1 MQRQPASLWRHADF
15 LKLWIGQT
23 ISEIGSRISR
33 DGLPLTAV
41 IVLGATSA
49 QMGVLLAVGTS
60 ATLLFGLG
68 VGVLVDRL
76 RRRPVLIWADFGR
89 ALVLSWVPLA
99 FMMKILSLPQ
109 LYAVAALAGVLTVFF
124 DVAYQ
129 SYLPSLVERAHVLEG
144 NRKLGL
150 SSSTAE
156 IVGPGL
162 TGVLIQLI
170 TAPVAIL
177 FDAISYLFSA
187 GSVALIRKP
196 EPQPKPRSDMH
207 VWTEVSAGGRFLAQH
222 PLLRALGGRAATHY
236 FFGGFV
242 ASLYSLYAIR
252 ELRMSPAVLG
262 LAIAVGGVG
271 NLIGALISERVALRF
286 GLGPTFVVTAIVIGF
301 AFLLIPLAGVLP
313 RFSVA
318 LMMTSQLVG
327 DMAWSIYN
335 IHDLSLRQSVT
346 PDHVL
351 GRVNAAIQLLTRGVF
366 PAGAIL
372 GGVLGGA
379 IGLRGTLAVAGLGI
393 LLSSIWLIASPVRTL
408 REQPAPV
415 TT

>member
-1 MQRQPASLWRHADF
+1 MPRQSANLWRHADF

-23 ISEIGSRISR
+23 ISEVGSRISR

-41 IVLGATSA
+41 MVLGATSA

-76 RRRPVLIWADFGR
+76 RRRPVLIWADLGR

-109 LYAVAALAGVLTVFF
+109 LYAVAALSGVLTVFF

-156 IVGPGL
+156 ILGPGL

-187 GSVALIRKP
+187 GAVALIRKP
-196 EPQPKPRSDMH
+196 EPAPKPRADVH
-207 VWTEVSAGGRFLAQH
+207 VWTEVSAGGRFLAHH

-252 ELRMSPAVLG
+252 ELHMSPAVLG

-271 NLIGALISERVALRF
+271 NLIGALVSERVVRRF
-286 GLGPTFVVTAIVIGF
+286 GLGPTFVMMSVVVGF
-301 AFLLIPLAGVLP
+301 AFLLIPLAGVLT

-318 LMMTSQLVG
+318 LMMTSQFVG

-351 GRVNAAIQLLTRGVF
+351 GRVNAAMQLLTRGVF

-393 LLSSIWLIASPVRTL
+393 LLSSIWLIVSPVRKL

-415 TT
+415 TI